1 MGFAHLGRFVIHWTV
16 CEKLEE
22 DEDSPQGAA
31 IDVQVRGGEGGR
43 GGEED
48 EEDEE
53 DEEERRKGEERRRGE
68 RTRRKERRTRRT
80 RTHVEE
86 RRGGEERRR
95 RRGERR
101 REEETR
107 GEWPASC
114 KLSCRRPAVGDGLTG
129 AVS

>member
-53 DEEERRKGEERRRGE
+53 AEDAE
-68 RTRRKERRTRRT
+68 
-80 RTHVEE
+80 
-86 RRGGEERRR
+86 
-95 RRGERR
+95 
-101 REEETR
+101 
-107 GEWPASC
+107 
-114 KLSCRRPAVGDGLTG
+114 GDKDDSSAGQY
-129 AVS
+129 